1 MSTIKIEPVNESALI
16 IYFGTTHSAEVSDEV
31 RNATLSIT
39 HYLAPHLLDIVP
51 AYHSILVTFDAGMVS
66 GKHLTEQLQIL
77 LQDQPPETT
86 KIHNKHISIP
96 VYYGND
102 VAWDIDT
109 VGSECGLSVAE
120 VIQLHSGRP
129 YRVFAVGFSPGFGYL
144 GETHEGLSLPRMST
158 PRLQVPAGSVAISER
173 QTAVYPTSS
182 PGGWH
187 IIGRTPMSMLD
198 WDKTPPARLSVGDEV
213 TFEPISR
220 SEYVALGG
228 QFNDA

>member
-16 IYFGTTHSAEVSDEV
+16 IYFGITHSAEVSDEV

-86 KIHNKHISIP
+86 KTHNKHISIP

-102 VAWDIDT
+102 VAGTLIQL
-109 VGSECGLSVAE
+109 GLSAVCLLLRLFNY
-120 VIQLHSGRP
+120 I
-129 YRVFAVGFSPGFGYL
+129 RVV
-144 GETHEGLSLPRMST
+144 H
-158 PRLQVPAGSVAISER
+158 
-173 QTAVYPTSS
+173 TAY
-182 PGGWH
+182 
-187 IIGRTPMSMLD
+187 
-198 WDKTPPARLSVGDEV
+198 
-213 TFEPISR
+213 SR
-220 SEYVALGG
+220 SVFLRAL
-228 QFNDA
+228 AI

>member
-1 MSTIKIEPVNESALI
+1 
-16 IYFGTTHSAEVSDEV
+16 
-31 RNATLSIT
+31 
-39 HYLAPHLLDIVP
+39 
-51 AYHSILVTFDAGMVS
+51 
-66 GKHLTEQLQIL
+66 
-77 LQDQPPETT
+77 
-86 KIHNKHISIP
+86 
-96 VYYGND
+96 
-102 VAWDIDT
+102 
-109 VGSECGLSVAE
+109 
-120 VIQLHSGRP
+120 
-129 YRVFAVGFSPGFGYL
+129 
-144 GETHEGLSLPRMST
+144 MST

-213 TFEPISR
+213 TFEQISR